1 MLRNLALNLLYSFE
15 RLCMYG
21 KRPGPSYSLKRC
33 SKKHSVTPIH
43 KHIPQVPTT
52 KVFMPK
58 SVKDS
63 ERKIFE
69 VFRLRP
75 AGQWSSDF
83 LNSEAGRQLVESHWI
98 QVQHVLMDAAK
109 KSKLPMSKKEVEAL
123 LKKTMQLPEQKFL
136 MLYEASLQGPL
147 THEAF
152 REYMELFKKFW
163 PKAYKGVF
171 GYRTPGQITSACVK
185 QEAKLK

>member
-1 MLRNLALNLLYSFE
+1 
-15 RLCMYG
+15 MYG
-21 KRPGPSYSLKRC
+21 KRPSPGYSLKRC
-33 SKKHSVTPIH
+33 PKKHSVKPVH
-43 KHIPQVPTT
+43 NNIPQASTT
-52 KVFMPK
+52 KAFIPK
-58 SVKDS
+58 SVKAT
-63 ERKIFE
+63 EHKIFE
-69 VFRLRP
+69 VFGLRP

-83 LNSEAGRQLVESHWI
+83 LNSETGRKLVESHWI
-98 QVQHVLMDAAK
+98 NVQHILMTAAK

-163 PKAYKGVF
+163 PQAYKGVF

>member
-1 MLRNLALNLLYSFE
+1 MALNLVFSLE
-15 RLCMYG
+15 RLNMYG
-21 KRPGPSYSLKRC
+21 KKPGPGYSLKRC
-33 SKKHSVTPIH
+33 SKKHAVKPIRNY
-43 KHIPQVPTT
+43 IPQASTA
-52 KVFMPK
+52 KAFMPK
-58 SVKDS
+58 SVKAT
-63 ERKIFE
+63 EHKIFE
-69 VFRLRP
+69 VFGLKP

-83 LNSEAGRQLVESHWI
+83 LNSETGRQLVESHWNK
-98 QVQHVLMDAAK
+98 VQHILMAAAK
-109 KSKLPMSKKEVEAL
+109 ESKLHRSKKEVEAL

-163 PKAYKGVF
+163 PQAYKGVF

>member
-1 MLRNLALNLLYSFE
+1 MIQLKPLVTEKAVMLIESQNILSFKTE
-15 RLCMYG
+15 LG
-21 KRPGPSYSLKRC
+21 
-33 SKKHSVTPIH
+33 
-43 KHIPQVPTT
+43 TT
-52 KVFMPK
+52 K
-58 SVKDS
+58 
-63 ERKIFE
+63 EQI
-69 VFRLRP
+69 
-75 AGQWSSDF
+75 
-83 LNSEAGRQLVESHWI
+83 
-98 QVQHVLMDAAK
+98 
-109 KSKLPMSKKEVEAL
+109 KKEVEEL

-163 PKAYKGVF
+163 PQAYKGVF

>member
-1 MLRNLALNLLYSFE
+1 LLFSLE
-15 RLCMYG
+15 RLSMYG
-21 KRPGPSYSLKRC
+21 KRPSPGYSLKRC
-33 SKKHSVTPIH
+33 PKKHSVKPIH
-43 KHIPQVPTT
+43 NNIPQAPTA
-52 KVFMPK
+52 KAFMPK
-58 SVKDS
+58 SVKATD
-63 ERKIFE
+63 RKIFE

-83 LNSEAGRQLVESHWI
+83 LNSETGRELVESHWT
-98 QVQHVLMDAAK
+98 QVQNILMAAAK
-109 KSKLPMSKKEVEAL
+109 KSKLPMSKKEVEEL

-163 PKAYKGVF
+163 PQAYKGVF

>member
-1 MLRNLALNLLYSFE
+1 
-15 RLCMYG
+15 MYG
-21 KRPGPSYSLKRC
+21 KRPGPGYSLKRC
-33 SKKHSVTPIH
+33 SKKHSVKPIH
-43 KHIPQVPTT
+43 NHIPQAPTA
-52 KVFMPK
+52 KAFMPK
-58 SVKDS
+58 SVKAT
-63 ERKIFE
+63 EHKIFE
-69 VFRLRP
+69 VFGLKP

-83 LNSEAGRQLVESHWI
+83 LNSETGRQLVESHWTK
-98 QVQHVLMDAAK
+98 VQHILMAAAK
-109 KSKLPMSKKEVEAL
+109 ESKLPRSKKEVEQL

-163 PKAYKGVF
+163 PQAYKGVF